1 MAPIT
6 TASANLAYDKASTK
20 LKRACTQL
28 EYNIPPCDT
37 EGLDL
42 VTPPLRPRERS
53 DPLTP
58 CAQCATEL
66 EELEEGARADHICTH
81 RRQDDDAASNAGSEG
96 DRNERNTLN
105 NRRARQKQPKL
116 GVVKEYLSQLDICL
130 DAFTDAVSVLC
141 STLTVQ
147 NEKDMYQDHLFVWV
161 EHCEALKN
169 RARDTIEVLEAALHG
184 GQQTQPV
191 STAAAITTQQ

>member
-37 EGLDL
+37 EGLDS

-96 DRNERNTLN
+96 DRHERNTLS

-116 GVVKEYLSQLDICL
+116 GVVKEYMGQLER
-130 DAFTDAVSVLC
+130 
-141 STLTVQ
+141 
-147 NEKDMYQDHLFVWV
+147 N
-161 EHCEALKN
+161 
-169 RARDTIEVLEAALHG
+169 
-184 GQQTQPV
+184 
-191 STAAAITTQQ
+191 